1 MQPMQLDYL
10 YKELNNF
17 LQGIVSVSLKGRFWK
32 AAHVADL
39 KKKTKQQT
47 NSQKRKYFLQHTD
60 TRNHH
65 HEELTQI
72 QTVGRHTGTVI

>member
-1 MQPMQLDYL
+1 MDYL

-17 LQGIVSVSLKGRFWK
+17 LQRIVSVSLKGRFWK

-39 KKKTKQQT
+39 KKKKKQQT
-47 NSQKRKYFLQHTD
+47 NPQNPQKTKYFLQHTD

-72 QTVGRHTGTVI
+72 QTVK